1 MSTQAQYIRHFEA
14 ERVQEI
20 IAEGLRIVAELE
32 ITDDLRVAAF
42 AKACDL
48 TAAGSLVVAQP
59 QPLSLDHLLPDRN
72 GRRL

>member
-1 MSTQAQYIRHFEA
+1 M
-14 ERVQEI
+14 QEI

-59 QPLSLDHLLPDRN
+59 TQVAFPGLFPDKN
-72 GRRL
+72 GRRM